1 MHFGKYS
8 YLVTTLLCAGGPLLL
23 ECFFVSWAVRYYRRV
38 LTAVTLTM
46 IVATWIWDST
56 GLAWGAWSY
65 NPERTLGISLG
76 GVPLETYLATI
87 LAAPAVAIAT
97 LAFADFP
104 LNFAAAS
111 RRTLPAGRGLDSP
124 PTG

>member
-8 YLVTTLLCAGGPLLL
+8 YLATTLLCAGVPLVLGSL
-23 ECFFVSWAVRYYRRV
+23 MASGTVRYYRRV
-38 LTAVTLTM
+38 LATVMVTM

-56 GLAWGAWSY
+56 GLAWRVWTY

-76 GVPLETYLATI
+76 GTPLETYLATV

-97 LAFADFP
+97 LAWADFP
-104 LNFAAAS
+104 LDFAAAS
-111 RRTLPAGRGLDSP
+111 RRGPGKSQRDAVT
-124 PTG
+124 

>member
-1 MHFGKYS
+1 MHFGRYS
-8 YLVTTLLCAGGPLLL
+8 YLVTILLCAGGPLLL
-23 ECFFVSWAVRYYRRV
+23 EYLLASRTVRYYRR
-38 LTAVTLTM
+38 LLAAVTLTM

-56 GLAWGAWSY
+56 GLAWRTWSY

-97 LAFADFP
+97 LAWANFP
-104 LNFAAAS
+104 L
-111 RRTLPAGRGLDSP
+111 SP
-124 PTG
+124 PKPIIQGALPGSNRDLSP